1 MENIIYD
8 VLKPEYISGIAE
20 IEKLCFATPWSE
32 NQITAEIDN
41 PLTVYSVAVFNGKV
55 IAYGGYWSVAG
66 DAQIT
71 NIAVHPDFQ
80 GKKIASQILENL
92 LNTAKNRGE
101 LQLTL
106 EVRESNT
113 KAINLYK
120 KYEFQTVGMRKN
132 YYEGKENAIL
142 MTKIIN

>member
-1 MENIIYD
+1 MDNIIFD
-8 VLKPEYISGIAE
+8 TLKPEYVSGIAE

-32 NQITAEIDN
+32 NQIKSELDN
-41 PLTVYSVAVFNGKV
+41 PLTVYSVAVLDNKV

-106 EVRESNT
+106 EVRESNA

-120 KYEFQTVGMRKN
+120 KYEFQTVGMRKK

>member
-1 MENIIYD
+1 MDNIIFD
-8 VLKPEYISGIAE
+8 KLKSEYVSGIAE

-32 NQITAEIDN
+32 NQIKSEIDN
-41 PLTVYSVAVFNGKV
+41 PLTEYSIAILNEKV
-55 IAYGGYWSVAG
+55 IGYGGFWSVAG

-80 GKKIASQILENL
+80 GMKIGSQILENL
-92 LNTAKNRGE
+92 LIIARNRDCYE
-101 LQLTL
+101 LTL
-106 EVRESNT
+106 EVRESNE

-120 KYEFQTVGMRKN
+120 KYGFNPVGMRKN
-132 YYEGKENAIL
+132 YYEGTENAVL

>member
-1 MENIIYD
+1 MKDIIYD
-8 VLKPEYISGIAE
+8 MLKPEYVSGIAE

-32 NQITAEIDN
+32 NQILSEIQN
-41 PLTVYSVAVFNGKV
+41 PLTEYSIALHNGKV
-55 IAYGGYWSVAG
+55 VGYGGFWSVAG

-80 GKKIASQILENL
+80 GMQIGSHILENL
-92 LNTAKNRGE
+92 LNIAKNRE
-101 LQLTL
+101 CIQLTL

-113 KAINLYK
+113 KAINLYN
-120 KYEFQTVGMRKN
+120 KYGFETVGMRKN

>member
-8 VLKPEYISGIAE
+8 TLKPEYIPGIAE
-20 IEKLCFATPWSE
+20 IEKLCFTTPWSE
-32 NQITAEIDN
+32 NQIKAEFEN
-41 PLTVYSVAVFNGKV
+41 PLTVYSIAILDKKV

-80 GKKIASQILENL
+80 GNKIASQILENL
-92 LNTAKNRGE
+92 LNTAKNRGDS
-101 LQLTL
+101 QLTL
-106 EVRESNT
+106 EVRESNQ

-120 KYEFQTVGMRKN
+120 KYGFQTVGVRKN